1 MSDKQR
7 QQIAELEEKN
17 ARLASALRR
26 ARQQLQQR
34 RDQENQII
42 AEGGAATVAIFLGA
56 DQARRRA
63 RVAVGS
69 QLREVPVAAQVDLA
83 GIAVGQEVLISDEN
97 ILVEVGQYSRSG
109 EVVTVAELLGA
120 DRVITRSGSPGE
132 RIYTL
137 AGRLRGGSISA
148 GDSLLVDHR
157 CQLALE
163 KVVRSSVDQMLT
175 VETPSTT
182 YADIGGLGEQIELVR
197 DTLELPFKHPQL
209 HGRYALAVPRG
220 ILLYGPPGCGK
231 TLIAKAVANS
241 LAQARSGQ
249 RAHFLSV
256 KGPELL
262 NKYVGETERHIRT
275 IFSRARKLARA
286 EVPVVIFFDEMEALF
301 RTRGTGI
308 SSDME
313 TLIVPQLLAEMD
325 GVESLDN
332 VIIIGASNR
341 EDMIDPAVLRPGRF
355 DLKVRIER
363 PDRVGAREIFTKYLT
378 ADLPMHAQLV
388 AQRGSAQAAAQ
399 YLIDLAVEVLY
410 TRSAQTALL
419 HARTAS
425 GRVRTMYA
433 ADLISGA
440 MIAAIVERAKQYALK
455 ADLAGEP
462 GLTVAHLRRAIATE
476 LHQSAHL
483 ALSTNLTEWA
493 RVSGFGA
500 DELVAVEPIARDQVE
515 ELATVN
521 DPGSQR

>member
-1 MSDKQR
+1 MSEDLR

-17 ARLASALRR
+17 VRLTSALQR
-26 ARQQLQQR
+26 ARQQLQER
-34 RDQENQII
+34 RREELESL
-42 AEGGAATVAIFLGA
+42 AEGGATTVALFLGA
-56 DQARRRA
+56 EQARRRA
-63 RVAVGS
+63 RVAIGS
-69 QLREVPVAAQVDLA
+69 QLREVPVAPQVDLA
-83 GIAVGQEVLISDEN
+83 GIALGQEVLISDEN
-97 ILVEVGQYSRSG
+97 QLVEVGQYPRSG

-137 AGRLRGGSISA
+137 AGPLRAGSVA
-148 GDSLLVDHR
+148 PGDSLLVDNR
-157 CQLALE
+157 SQLALE

-175 VETPSTT
+175 VETPQAT

-209 HGRYALAVPRG
+209 HGRYGLAVPRG

-241 LAQARSGQ
+241 LAQARNGQ

-363 PDRVGAREIFTKYLT
+363 PDRAGAREIFTKYLT
-378 ADLPMHAQLV
+378 PELPMHADLV
-388 AQRGSAQAAAQ
+388 TQCGSVQAAAQ
-399 YLIDLAVEVLY
+399 HLIDLAVEALY
-410 TRSAQTALL
+410 TRSPQTALL
-419 HARTAS
+419 YARTAS
-425 GRVRTMYA
+425 GQVRTMYA

-462 GLTVAHLRRAIATE
+462 GLSVAHLRRAITTE

-493 RVSGFGA
+493 RVSGFA
-500 DELVAVEPIARDQVE
+500 TDELVAVEPIARDQIE
-515 ELATVN
+515 GSTPLTE
-521 DPGSQR
+521 PGSMR